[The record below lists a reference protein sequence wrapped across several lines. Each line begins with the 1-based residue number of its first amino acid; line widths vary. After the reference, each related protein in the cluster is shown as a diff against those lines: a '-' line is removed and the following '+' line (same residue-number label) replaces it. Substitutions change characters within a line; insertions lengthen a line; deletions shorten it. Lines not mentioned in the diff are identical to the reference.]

1 MENSWKVVEHIRD
14 GHEKDAWEAAQALAK
29 AVLDKRE
36 VALAV
41 AVLRGGPFA
50 IRRALE
56 LAELVIDS
64 ETARGPAPSTAAPSD
79 ETGGRCPK

>member
-14 GHEKDAWEAAQALAK
+14 RNGAGGWEAAQGLAR
-29 AVLDKRE
+29 AVLEERQ
-36 VALAV
+36 VALAT
-41 AVLRGGPFA
+41 AILRGGPLA

-64 ETARGPAPSTAAPSD
+64 EAKRDAAS
-79 ETGGRCPK
+79 R